1 MSPHVDILDQSE
13 RLAPS
18 FFGSLAFHGLLVGA
32 VISVGWVQSRNTIA
46 MGDPNGGRFG
56 SVIVNPVASI
66 ALPSHSGPKNPVA
79 SDTDSA
85 VPVPVL
91 KAKPS
96 PKVTAPDPTAIP
108 IPSRDAKLRRPSPAA
123 APPDKWRASQKDLPN
138 QLYSP
143 SGTRAATAD
152 YALTGGGGVG
162 VGNNSPFGNQFG
174 AYADLL
180 RNRVAQFWKTT
191 DIRANHAPV
200 VGVTFMLH
208 RDGSVTGIRI
218 SQRSGI
224 SALDLSAQRAVM
236 DAAPFPQ
243 LPPQFPKSEAE
254 IEFLFQ
260 LKQ

>member
-1 MSPHVDILDQSE
+1 MSPHVDILDQPE
-13 RLAPS
+13 RIVPS
-18 FFGSLAFHGLLVGA
+18 FFGSLVFHGLLVAA
-32 VISVGWVQSRNTIA
+32 VIGIGWVQNRNPIQL
-46 MGDPNGGRFG
+46 GDPGGGRFG
-56 SVIVNPVASI
+56 SVTVNPVASI

-143 SGTRAATAD
+143 SGTRAATTD

-208 RDGSVTGIRI
+208 RDGSATAVRI

-243 LPPQFPKSEAE
+243 LPPQFPKNEAE